1 MKRHVS
7 FTELAAKEYPDARTK
22 VQAMRNMDEETL
34 DKMFASINRVDEP
47 TTYASILRDV
57 ESGKHMCL
65 DIACPKG
72 KGPME
77 WLRELVVA
85 EKNGT
90 LWDLIERQ
98 NEMWKKGQF
107 YENRK
112 E

>member
-1 MKRHVS
+1 MKRHIS
-7 FTELAAKEYPDARTK
+7 FTELAAQKYPDARKK

-72 KGPME
+72 KDPME
-77 WLRELVVA
+77 WLRELVAA
-85 EKNGT
+85 EENGT
-90 LWDLIERQ
+90 LWDLIASV
-98 NEMWKKGQF
+98 NKT
-107 YENRK
+107 
-112 E
+112 